1 MVLGG
6 GNMVKTI
13 TFVIT
18 RGPYSSEIPYTILK
32 LVEAARK
39 KGVNVNLFFYLDGTY
54 ISHHKQSPGDFPNV
68 QYIAHERLK
77 KGLLNPKVDAIA
89 CIKCTHARG
98 ITHGDDSF
106 TEGTA
111 YTFEGV
117 VIGGLGDLA
126 IWLKE
131 SEKTLLIC

>member
-1 MVLGG
+1 MSET
-6 GNMVKTI
+6 NRNKTL

-18 RGPYSSEIPYTILK
+18 KGPYGTEIPYTVSKLLK
-32 LVEAARK
+32 AARK
-39 KGVNVNLFFYLDGTY
+39 TGVNINLFFYLDGTY
-54 ISHHKQSPGDFPNV
+54 NSHHKQSPADYPNV
-68 QYIAHERLK
+68 QHILHEKLK

-98 ITHGDDSF
+98 ITHGDNSF
-106 TEGTA
+106 TEGSA

-131 SEKTLLIC
+131 SDKTILIS